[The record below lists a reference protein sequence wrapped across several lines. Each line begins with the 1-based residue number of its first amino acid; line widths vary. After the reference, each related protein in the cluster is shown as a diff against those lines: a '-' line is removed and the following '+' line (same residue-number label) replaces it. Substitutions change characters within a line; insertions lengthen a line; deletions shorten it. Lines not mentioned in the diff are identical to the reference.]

1 MPRRNRGQSDQLY
14 RSHSRNAAQRPQQE
28 KLWDEENRKRN
39 RRIRGGLILVAAAVA
54 LLLGYRFLRREV
66 RGDITAARLPCYSN
80 QNVTPFNDGVLYYD
94 GVSLHCLNSSGT
106 IRWSFP
112 AGERATFYAGPRHV
126 AIWSG
131 MQMYLVD
138 QNGNSTYNES
148 MEGTVQFVRV
158 GERYAA
164 VVVGE
169 EDTEPK
175 LIVKDLK
182 GAQVDQEQEA
192 YSGLMLLDAGFYG
205 EQGEYLWTLAL
216 DVFGTAPNT
225 IMNTFQ
231 VGKMNYHTVSLGE
244 ALTYKVIYEN
254 ARLRVF
260 TTQQVYTYDY
270 KGTQESNS
278 TMLVY
283 GWKLID
289 ADMPDRGRAKLLLA
303 PTSQTSSAQL
313 ISELR
318 VLEGMNDKRYTLP
331 TTCVGA
337 SIHKG
342 NIYAISEDY
351 IYRADMS
358 SQKFFGYQI
367 PAPDGVKITAFYGIT
382 DDGRMLLASGETMYS
397 LTLPER

>member
-1 MPRRNRGQSDQLY
+1 MARGNQNINDQLY
-14 RSHSRNAAQRPQQE
+14 RTRSRNAAETRE
-28 KLWDEENRKRN
+28 SAEDI
-39 RRIRGGLILVAAAVA
+39 RRRQIRSWIILVSVVLAVV
-54 LLLGYRFLRREV
+54 LGIHFLGRYGKGKEI
-66 RGDITAARLPCYSN
+66 GMSKLPCYSN
-80 QNVTPFNDGVLYYD
+80 QNVTPFRDGLVYYD
-94 GVSLHCLNSSGT
+94 GASIHHLSSAGT

-112 AGERATFYAGPRHV
+112 AGSDVKFAVGPAHL

-131 MQMYLVD
+131 TQLFLVD
-138 QNGNSTYNES
+138 KDGKATYNES
-148 MEGTVQFVRV
+148 MESKVQFARV
-158 GERYAA
+158 GERYVA
-164 VVVGE
+164 VVVG

-182 GAQVDQEQEA
+182 GTQVDMEDA
-192 YSGLMLLDAGFYG
+192 FSSLMLLDAGFYG

-225 IMNTFQ
+225 VMNTFQ
-231 VGKMNYHTVSLGE
+231 VGKMNYKEVSLGE
-244 ALTYKVIYEN
+244 CLTYKVIYEN

-270 KGTQESNS
+270 QGTPESNS

-289 ADMPDRGRAKLLLA
+289 AEVPERGRAKMLLA
-303 PTSQTSSAQL
+303 PTSQTSSTQL

-337 SIHKG
+337 SIYRG
-342 NIYAISEDY
+342 NIYAISSDY
-351 IYRADMS
+351 IYRADVNS
-358 SQKFFGYQI
+358 TKFFGYQI
-367 PAPDGVKITAFYGIT
+367 PAPEGVSVTAFYGIT

-397 LTLPER
+397 MTLPER

>member
-1 MPRRNRGQSDQLY
+1 MARGNQGINDQLF
-14 RSHSRNAAQRPQQE
+14 RTRGRNAAEARETQE
-28 KLWDEENRKRN
+28 DI
-39 RRIRGGLILVAAAVA
+39 RRRQIRSWIILVCVA
-54 LLLGYRFLRREV
+54 LAVVLGIHFLGRYGKGKEI
-66 RGDITAARLPCYSN
+66 GMAKLPCYSN
-80 QNVTPFNDGVLYYD
+80 QNVTPFRDGMVYYD
-94 GVSLHCLNSSGT
+94 GASIHHLSSSGM

-112 AGERATFYAGPRHV
+112 AGSDVKFTVGPTHM

-131 MQMYLVD
+131 TQLFLVD
-138 QNGNSTYNES
+138 KEGNATYNES
-148 MEGTVQFVRV
+148 MEANVQFARV
-158 GERYAA
+158 GERYVA
-164 VVVGE
+164 VVVGD
-169 EDTEPK
+169 DTEPK

-182 GAQVDQEQEA
+182 GAQVDAEAEA
-192 YSGLMLLDAGFYG
+192 YNGLMILDTGFYG

-225 IMNTFQ
+225 VLNTFQ
-231 VGKMNYHTVSLGE
+231 VGKMNTGEVSLGE

-254 ARLRVF
+254 AKLRVF
-260 TTQQVYTYDY
+260 TTRQVYTYDY
-270 KGTQESNS
+270 KCVQDTNS

-289 ADMPDRGRAKLLLA
+289 ADIPERGRAKLLLA

-318 VLEGMNDKRYTLP
+318 VLEGMSDKRYTLP

-342 NIYAISEDY
+342 NIYAVSQDY
-351 IYRADMS
+351 IYRADMN

-367 PAPDGVKITAFYGIT
+367 PLPDGVEVTAFYGIT
-382 DDGRMLLASGETMYS
+382 EDGKMLLASGETMYS

>member
-1 MPRRNRGQSDQLY
+1 MARGSQGINDQLQ
-14 RSHSRNAAQRPQQE
+14 RTRSRNAAESRETPE
-28 KLWDEENRKRN
+28 DI
-39 RRIRGGLILVAAAVA
+39 RRRQIRSWIILVCVVLAVV
-54 LLLGYRFLRREV
+54 LGIHFLGRYGKGKEI
-66 RGDITAARLPCYSN
+66 GMSKLPCYSN
-80 QNVTPFNDGVLYYD
+80 QNVTPFRDGVVYYD
-94 GVSLHCLNSSGT
+94 GASIHHLSSTGT

-112 AGERATFYAGPRHV
+112 AGSDVKFSVGPTHMALWAGT
-126 AIWSG
+126 
-131 MQMYLVD
+131 QLFLVD
-138 QNGNSTYNES
+138 KDGNATYNES
-148 MEGTVQFVRV
+148 MEANVQFVRV

-164 VVVGE
+164 VVVGD
-169 EDTEPK
+169 DTEPK

-182 GAQVDQEQEA
+182 GGQVDAEAEA
-192 YSGLMLLDAGFYG
+192 YSGLMILDTGFYG

-231 VGKMNYHTVSLGE
+231 VGKMNYNEVSLGE
-244 ALTYKVIYEN
+244 SLTYKVIYEN
-254 ARLRVF
+254 AKLRVF
-260 TTQQVYTYDY
+260 TTRQVFTYDY
-270 KGTQESNS
+270 MGVQDTNS

-289 ADMPDRGRAKLLLA
+289 ADVPERGRAKMLLA

-337 SIHKG
+337 SIYRG
-342 NIYAISEDY
+342 NIYAVAKDY
-351 IYRADMS
+351 IYRADVS

-367 PAPDGVKITAFYGIT
+367 PAPEGVEITAFYGIT

-397 LTLPER
+397 MTLPER

>member
-1 MPRRNRGQSDQLY
+1 MARGNQNINDQLY
-14 RSHSRNAAQRPQQE
+14 RTRSRNAAEGRE
-28 KLWDEENRKRN
+28 TTEDIRKRQ
-39 RRIRGGLILVAAAVA
+39 IRSWIILVTVV
-54 LLLGYRFLRREV
+54 LLVLLGIRFLGRYGKGKEI
-66 RGDITAARLPCYSN
+66 GMTRLPCYSN
-80 QNVTPFNDGVLYYD
+80 QNVTPFRDGMVYYD
-94 GVSLHCLNSSGT
+94 GASIHHLSSSGT

-112 AGERATFYAGPRHV
+112 AGSDVQFVTGPSHL

-131 MQMYLVD
+131 TQLFLVD
-138 QNGNSTYNES
+138 KDGNATYNES
-148 MEGTVQFVRV
+148 MEARVQFVRV
-158 GERYAA
+158 GERYVAA
-164 VVVGE
+164 VVG

-182 GAQVDQEQEA
+182 GSQVDAEA
-192 YSGLMLLDAGFYG
+192 EAFSGLMILDTGFYG

-225 IMNTFQ
+225 VLNTFQ
-231 VGKMNYHTVSLGE
+231 VGKMNTGEVSLGE

-260 TTQQVYTYDY
+260 TTRQVYTYDY
-270 KGTQESNS
+270 KCVQDTNS

-289 ADMPDRGRAKLLLA
+289 AEIPDRGRAKLLLA
-303 PTSQTSSAQL
+303 PTSQTSSTQI

-331 TTCVGA
+331 TSCVGA
-337 SIHKG
+337 SIWHG
-342 NIYAISEDY
+342 NIYAISSDY

-367 PAPDGVKITAFYGIT
+367 PAPDGMAVTAFYGIT

-397 LTLPER
+397 MTLPQR

>member
-1 MPRRNRGQSDQLY
+1 MARGSQGINDQLQ
-14 RSHSRNAAQRPQQE
+14 RTRSRNAAESRETPE
-28 KLWDEENRKRN
+28 DI
-39 RRIRGGLILVAAAVA
+39 RRRQIRSWIILVCVVLAVV
-54 LLLGYRFLRREV
+54 LGIHFLGRYGKGKEI
-66 RGDITAARLPCYSN
+66 GMSKLPCYSN
-80 QNVTPFNDGVLYYD
+80 QNVTPFRDGVVYYD
-94 GVSLHCLNSSGT
+94 GASIHHLSSTGT

-112 AGERATFYAGPRHV
+112 AGSDVKFSVGPTHMALWAGT
-126 AIWSG
+126 
-131 MQMYLVD
+131 QLFLVD
-138 QNGNSTYNES
+138 KDGNATYNES
-148 MEGTVQFVRV
+148 MEANVQFVRV
-158 GERYAA
+158 GERYVA
-164 VVVGE
+164 VVVGD
-169 EDTEPK
+169 DTEPK

-182 GAQVDQEQEA
+182 GGQVDAEAEA
-192 YSGLMLLDAGFYG
+192 YSGLMILDTGFYG

-231 VGKMNYHTVSLGE
+231 VGKMNYNEVSLGE
-244 ALTYKVIYEN
+244 SLTYKVIYEN
-254 ARLRVF
+254 AKLRVF
-260 TTQQVYTYDY
+260 TTRQVFTYDY
-270 KGTQESNS
+270 MGVQDTNS

-289 ADMPDRGRAKLLLA
+289 ADVPERGRAKMLLA

-337 SIHKG
+337 SIYRG
-342 NIYAISEDY
+342 NIYAVAKDY
-351 IYRADMS
+351 IYRADVS

-367 PAPDGVKITAFYGIT
+367 PAPEGVEITAFYGIT

-397 LTLPER
+397 MTLPER

>member
-1 MPRRNRGQSDQLY
+1 MARGSQGINDQLQ
-14 RSHSRNAAQRPQQE
+14 RTRSRNAAESRETPE
-28 KLWDEENRKRN
+28 DI
-39 RRIRGGLILVAAAVA
+39 RRRQIRSWIILVCVVLAVV
-54 LLLGYRFLRREV
+54 LGIHFLGRYGKGKEI
-66 RGDITAARLPCYSN
+66 GMSKLPCYSN
-80 QNVTPFNDGVLYYD
+80 QNVTPFRDGVVYYD
-94 GVSLHCLNSSGT
+94 GASVHHLSSSGT

-112 AGERATFYAGPRHV
+112 AGSDVKFSVGPTHMALWAGT
-126 AIWSG
+126 
-131 MQMYLVD
+131 QLFLVD
-138 QNGNSTYNES
+138 KDGNATYNES
-148 MEGTVQFVRV
+148 MEANVQFVRV
-158 GERYAA
+158 GERYVA
-164 VVVGE
+164 VVVGD
-169 EDTEPK
+169 DTEPK

-182 GAQVDQEQEA
+182 GGQVDAEAEA
-192 YSGLMLLDAGFYG
+192 YSGLMILDTGFYG

-231 VGKMNYHTVSLGE
+231 VGKMNYNEVSLGE
-244 ALTYKVIYEN
+244 SLTYKVIYEN
-254 ARLRVF
+254 AKLRVF
-260 TTQQVYTYDY
+260 TTRQVFTYDY
-270 KGTQESNS
+270 MGVQDTNS

-289 ADMPDRGRAKLLLA
+289 ADVPERGRAKMLLA

-337 SIHKG
+337 SIYRG
-342 NIYAISEDY
+342 NIYAVAKDY
-351 IYRADMS
+351 IYRADVS

-367 PAPDGVKITAFYGIT
+367 PAPEGVEITAFYGIT

-397 LTLPER
+397 MTLPER

>member
-1 MPRRNRGQSDQLY
+1 MARGNQGINDQLF
-14 RSHSRNAAQRPQQE
+14 RTRGRNAAETRETP
-28 KLWDEENRKRN
+28 EEI
-39 RRIRGGLILVAAAVA
+39 RRRQIRSWIILVCVVLAVV
-54 LLLGYRFLRREV
+54 LGIHFLGRYGKGKEI
-66 RGDITAARLPCYSN
+66 GMSKLPCYSN
-80 QNVTPFNDGVLYYD
+80 QNVTPFRDGLLYYD
-94 GVSLHCLNSSGT
+94 GASIHHLSSSGM

-112 AGERATFYAGPRHV
+112 AGSDVKFTVGPTHM

-131 MQMYLVD
+131 TQLFLVD
-138 QNGNSTYNES
+138 KDGKATYNES
-148 MEGTVQFVRV
+148 MEANVQFVRV
-158 GERYAA
+158 GERYVAA
-164 VVVGE
+164 IVGD
-169 EDTEPK
+169 DTDPK

-182 GAQVDQEQEA
+182 GTQVDAELEA
-192 YSGLMLLDAGFYG
+192 YSGLMILDAGFYG
-205 EQGEYLWTLAL
+205 EQGEYLWTLSL

-225 IMNTFQ
+225 ILNTFQ
-231 VGKMNYHTVSLGE
+231 VGKMNYNEVSLGE

-254 ARLRVF
+254 AKLRVF
-260 TTQQVYTYDY
+260 TTRQVYTYDY
-270 KGTQESNS
+270 RAVQDTNS

-289 ADMPDRGRAKLLLA
+289 VDVPERGRAKMLLA

-318 VLEGMNDKRYTLP
+318 VLEGMSDKRYTLP

-337 SIHKG
+337 SIYRG
-342 NIYAISEDY
+342 NIYAISADY
-351 IYRADMS
+351 VYRADMS

-367 PAPDGVKITAFYGIT
+367 PAPEGVEITAFYGIT

>member
-1 MPRRNRGQSDQLY
+1 MARGNQNINDQLY
-14 RSHSRNAAQRPQQE
+14 RTRSRNAAETRE
-28 KLWDEENRKRN
+28 SAEDI
-39 RRIRGGLILVAAAVA
+39 RRRQIRSWIILVSVVLAVV
-54 LLLGYRFLRREV
+54 LGIHFLGRYGKGKEI
-66 RGDITAARLPCYSN
+66 GMSKLPCYSN
-80 QNVTPFNDGVLYYD
+80 QNVTPFRDGLVYYD
-94 GVSLHCLNSSGT
+94 GASIHHLSSAGT

-112 AGERATFYAGPRHV
+112 AGSDVKFAVGPAHL

-131 MQMYLVD
+131 TQLFLVD
-138 QNGNSTYNES
+138 KDGKATYNES
-148 MEGTVQFVRV
+148 MESKVQFARV
-158 GERYAA
+158 GERYVA
-164 VVVGE
+164 VVVG

-182 GAQVDQEQEA
+182 GTQVDMEDA
-192 YSGLMLLDAGFYG
+192 FSSLMLLDAGFYG

-225 IMNTFQ
+225 VMNTFQ
-231 VGKMNYHTVSLGE
+231 VGKMNYKEVSLGE
-244 ALTYKVIYEN
+244 CLTYKVIYEN

-270 KGTQESNS
+270 QGMPESNR

-289 ADMPDRGRAKLLLA
+289 AEVPERGRAKMLLA
-303 PTSQTSSAQL
+303 PTSQTSSTQL

-337 SIHKG
+337 CIYRG
-342 NIYAISEDY
+342 NIYAISSDY
-351 IYRADMS
+351 IYRADVNS
-358 SQKFFGYQI
+358 TKFFGYQI
-367 PAPDGVKITAFYGIT
+367 PAPEGVSVTAFYGIT

-397 LTLPER
+397 MTLPER

>member
-1 MPRRNRGQSDQLY
+1 MARGNQNINDQQY
-14 RSHSRNAAQRPQQE
+14 RTRGRNAAESRE
-28 KLWDEENRKRN
+28 TTEEI
-39 RRIRGGLILVAAAVA
+39 RRRQIRSWVILVVVVLAVI
-54 LLLGYRFLRREV
+54 LGIHFLGRYGKGKEI
-66 RGDITAARLPCYSN
+66 GMAKLPCYSN
-80 QNVTPFNDGVLYYD
+80 QNVTPFRDGIVYYD
-94 GVSLHCLNSSGT
+94 GASLHHLSSSGM

-112 AGERATFYAGPRHV
+112 AGSDVKFAVGPTHL
-126 AIWSG
+126 ALWSG
-131 MQMYLVD
+131 TQLFLVD
-138 QNGNSTYNES
+138 KDGKATYNES
-148 MEGTVQFVRV
+148 MEASVQFVRV

-164 VVVGE
+164 VIVGD
-169 EDTEPK
+169 DTEPK
-175 LIVKDLK
+175 LIVKDMK
-182 GAQVDQEQEA
+182 GSQVDAEA
-192 YSGLMLLDAGFYG
+192 EAFSGLMILDTGFYG

-225 IMNTFQ
+225 ILNTFQ
-231 VGKMNYHTVSLGE
+231 VGKMNTGEVSLGE

-254 ARLRVF
+254 AKLRVF
-260 TTQQVYTYDY
+260 TSRQVYTYDY
-270 KGTQESNS
+270 KCVQDTNS

-289 ADMPDRGRAKLLLA
+289 ADIPERGRAKLLLA

-337 SIHKG
+337 SIYKG
-342 NIYAISEDY
+342 NIYAISKDY
-351 IYRADMS
+351 IYRADVS

-367 PAPDGVKITAFYGIT
+367 PAPEGMEITAFYGIT
-382 DDGRMLLASGETMYS
+382 DDGKMLLASGETMYS

>member
-1 MPRRNRGQSDQLY
+1 MARGNQGINDQLF
-14 RSHSRNAAQRPQQE
+14 RTRGRNAAETRETP
-28 KLWDEENRKRN
+28 EEI
-39 RRIRGGLILVAAAVA
+39 RRRQIRSWIILVAVA
-54 LLLGYRFLRREV
+54 LAVVLGIHFLGRYGKGKEI
-66 RGDITAARLPCYSN
+66 GLSKLPCYSN
-80 QNVTPFNDGVLYYD
+80 QNVTPFRDGLVYYD
-94 GVSLHCLNSSGT
+94 GASIHHLSSSGT

-112 AGERATFYAGPRHV
+112 AGSDVKFAVGPTHM

-131 MQMYLVD
+131 TQLFLVD
-138 QNGNSTYNES
+138 QDGNATYNES
-148 MEGTVQFVRV
+148 MEARVQFVRV
-158 GERYAA
+158 GERYVAA
-164 VVVGE
+164 VVGD
-169 EDTEPK
+169 DTEPK

-182 GAQVDQEQEA
+182 GTQVDAEAEA
-192 YSGLMLLDAGFYG
+192 YSGLMILDTGFYG

-225 IMNTFQ
+225 ILNTFQ
-231 VGKMNYHTVSLGE
+231 VGKMNTGEVSLGE

-254 ARLRVF
+254 TKLRVF
-260 TTQQVYTYDY
+260 TTRQVYTYDY
-270 KGTQESNS
+270 KCVQDTNS

-289 ADMPDRGRAKLLLA
+289 ADIPERGRAKLLLA

-318 VLEGMNDKRYTLP
+318 VLEGMSDKRYTLP

-337 SIHKG
+337 SIYRG
-342 NIYAISEDY
+342 NIYAIAADY
-351 IYRADMS
+351 VYRADMN

-367 PAPDGVKITAFYGIT
+367 PAPEGVEMTAFYGIT

-397 LTLPER
+397 MTLPER

>member
-1 MPRRNRGQSDQLY
+1 MARGNQNINDQLY
-14 RSHSRNAAQRPQQE
+14 RTRSRNAAETRE
-28 KLWDEENRKRN
+28 SAEDI
-39 RRIRGGLILVAAAVA
+39 RRRQIRSWIILVSVVLAVV
-54 LLLGYRFLRREV
+54 LGIHFLGRYGKGKEI
-66 RGDITAARLPCYSN
+66 GMSKLPCYSN
-80 QNVTPFNDGVLYYD
+80 QNVTPFRDGLVYYD
-94 GVSLHCLNSSGT
+94 GASIHHLSSAGT

-112 AGERATFYAGPRHV
+112 AGSDVKFAVGPAHL

-131 MQMYLVD
+131 TQLFLVD
-138 QNGNSTYNES
+138 KDGKATYNES
-148 MEGTVQFVRV
+148 MESKVQFARV
-158 GERYAA
+158 GERYVA
-164 VVVGE
+164 VVVG

-182 GAQVDQEQEA
+182 GTQVDMEDA
-192 YSGLMLLDAGFYG
+192 FSSLMLLDAGFYG

-225 IMNTFQ
+225 VMNTFQ
-231 VGKMNYHTVSLGE
+231 VGKMNYKEVSLGE
-244 ALTYKVIYEN
+244 CLTYKVIYEN

-270 KGTQESNS
+270 QGTPESNS

-289 ADMPDRGRAKLLLA
+289 AEVPERGRAKMLLA
-303 PTSQTSSAQL
+303 PTSQTSSTQL

-337 SIHKG
+337 SIYRG
-342 NIYAISEDY
+342 NIYAISSDY
-351 IYRADMS
+351 IYRADVNS
-358 SQKFFGYQI
+358 TKFFGYQI
-367 PAPDGVKITAFYGIT
+367 PAPEGVSVTAFYRIT

-397 LTLPER
+397 MTLPER

>member
-1 MPRRNRGQSDQLY
+1 MARGNQNINDQLY
-14 RSHSRNAAQRPQQE
+14 RTRSRNAAETRE
-28 KLWDEENRKRN
+28 SAEDI
-39 RRIRGGLILVAAAVA
+39 RRRQIRSWIILVSVVLAVV
-54 LLLGYRFLRREV
+54 LGIHFLGRYGKGKEI
-66 RGDITAARLPCYSN
+66 GMSKLPCYSN
-80 QNVTPFNDGVLYYD
+80 QNVTPFRDGLVYYD
-94 GVSLHCLNSSGT
+94 GASIHHLSSAGT

-112 AGERATFYAGPRHV
+112 AGSDVKFAVGPAHL

-131 MQMYLVD
+131 TQLFLVD
-138 QNGNSTYNES
+138 KDGKATYNES
-148 MEGTVQFVRV
+148 MESKVQFARV
-158 GERYAA
+158 GERYVA
-164 VVVGE
+164 VVVG

-182 GAQVDQEQEA
+182 GTQVDMEDA
-192 YSGLMLLDAGFYG
+192 FSSLMLLDAGFYG

-225 IMNTFQ
+225 VMNTFQ
-231 VGKMNYHTVSLGE
+231 VGKMNYKEVSLGE
-244 ALTYKVIYEN
+244 CLTYKVIYEN

-270 KGTQESNS
+270 QGTPESNS

-289 ADMPDRGRAKLLLA
+289 AEVPERGRAKMLLA
-303 PTSQTSSAQL
+303 PTSQTSSTQL

-318 VLEGMNDKRYTLP
+318 VLEGMDDKRYTLP

-337 SIHKG
+337 SIYRG
-342 NIYAISEDY
+342 NIYAISSDY
-351 IYRADMS
+351 IYRADVNS
-358 SQKFFGYQI
+358 TKFFGYQI
-367 PAPDGVKITAFYGIT
+367 PAPEGVSVTAFYGIT

-397 LTLPER
+397 MTLPER

>member
-1 MPRRNRGQSDQLY
+1 MARGSQGINDQLQ
-14 RSHSRNAAQRPQQE
+14 RTRSRNAAE
-28 KLWDEENRKRN
+28 SHETAEDI
-39 RRIRGGLILVAAAVA
+39 RRRQIRSWIILVCVVLAVV
-54 LLLGYRFLRREV
+54 LGIHFLGRYGKGKEI
-66 RGDITAARLPCYSN
+66 GMSKLPCYSN
-80 QNVTPFNDGVLYYD
+80 KNVTPFRDGVVYYD
-94 GVSLHCLNSSGT
+94 GASIHHLSSTGT

-112 AGERATFYAGPRHV
+112 AGSDVKFSVGPTHMALWAGT
-126 AIWSG
+126 
-131 MQMYLVD
+131 QLFLVD
-138 QNGNSTYNES
+138 KDGNATYNES
-148 MEGTVQFVRV
+148 MEANVQFVRV
-158 GERYAA
+158 GERYVA
-164 VVVGE
+164 VVVGD
-169 EDTEPK
+169 DTEPK

-182 GAQVDQEQEA
+182 GGQVDAEAEA
-192 YSGLMLLDAGFYG
+192 YSGLMILDTGFYG

-231 VGKMNYHTVSLGE
+231 VGKMNYNEVSLGE
-244 ALTYKVIYEN
+244 SLTYKVIYEN
-254 ARLRVF
+254 AKLRVF
-260 TTQQVYTYDY
+260 TTRQVFTYDY
-270 KGTQESNS
+270 MGVQDTNS

-289 ADMPDRGRAKLLLA
+289 ADVPERGRAKMLLA

-337 SIHKG
+337 SIYRG
-342 NIYAISEDY
+342 NIYAVAKDY
-351 IYRADMS
+351 IYRADVS

-367 PAPDGVKITAFYGIT
+367 PLPDGVEVTAFYGIT
-382 DDGRMLLASGETMYS
+382 DDGRMLLASGEIMYS

>member
-1 MPRRNRGQSDQLY
+1 MARGNQNINDQLY
-14 RSHSRNAAQRPQQE
+14 RTRSRNAAETRESAEDIRRRQI
-28 KLWDEENRKRN
+28 RN
-39 RRIRGGLILVAAAVA
+39 WIILVSVVLAVV
-54 LLLGYRFLRREV
+54 LGIHFLGRYGKGKEI
-66 RGDITAARLPCYSN
+66 GMSKLPCYSN
-80 QNVTPFNDGVLYYD
+80 QNVTPFRDGLVYYD
-94 GVSLHCLNSSGT
+94 GVSIHHLSSSGT

-112 AGERATFYAGPRHV
+112 AGSDVKFAVGPAHM

-131 MQMYLVD
+131 TQLFLVD
-138 QNGNSTYNES
+138 KDGKATYNES
-148 MEGTVQFVRV
+148 MESKVQFARV
-158 GERYAA
+158 GERYVA
-164 VVVGE
+164 VVVG

-182 GAQVDQEQEA
+182 GTQVDMEDA
-192 YSGLMLLDAGFYG
+192 FSSLMLLDAGFYG

-225 IMNTFQ
+225 VMNTFQ
-231 VGKMNYHTVSLGE
+231 VGKMSYKEVSLGE
-244 ALTYKVIYEN
+244 CLTYKVIYEN

-270 KGTQESNS
+270 QGTPESNS

-289 ADMPDRGRAKLLLA
+289 AEVPERGRAKMLLA
-303 PTSQTSSAQL
+303 PTSQTSSTQL

-337 SIHKG
+337 SIYRG
-342 NIYAISEDY
+342 NIYAISSDY
-351 IYRADMS
+351 IYRADMNS
-358 SQKFFGYQI
+358 TKFFGYQI
-367 PAPDGVKITAFYGIT
+367 PAPEGVSVTAFYGIT

-397 LTLPER
+397 MTLPER

>member
-1 MPRRNRGQSDQLY
+1 MARGNQNINDQLY
-14 RSHSRNAAQRPQQE
+14 RTRSRNAAETRE
-28 KLWDEENRKRN
+28 SAEDI
-39 RRIRGGLILVAAAVA
+39 RRRQIRSWIILVSVVLAVV
-54 LLLGYRFLRREV
+54 LGIHFLGRYGKGKEI
-66 RGDITAARLPCYSN
+66 GMSKLPCYSN
-80 QNVTPFNDGVLYYD
+80 QNVTPFRDGLVYYD
-94 GVSLHCLNSSGT
+94 GASIHHLSSAGT

-112 AGERATFYAGPRHV
+112 AGSDVKFAVGPAHL

-131 MQMYLVD
+131 TQLFLVD
-138 QNGNSTYNES
+138 KDGKATYNES
-148 MEGTVQFVRV
+148 MESKVQFARV
-158 GERYAA
+158 GERYVA
-164 VVVGE
+164 VVVG

-182 GAQVDQEQEA
+182 GTQVDMEDA
-192 YSGLMLLDAGFYG
+192 FSSLMLLDAGFYG

-225 IMNTFQ
+225 VMNTFQ
-231 VGKMNYHTVSLGE
+231 VGKMNYKEVSLGE
-244 ALTYKVIYEN
+244 CLTYKVIYEN

-270 KGTQESNS
+270 QGIPESNS

-289 ADMPDRGRAKLLLA
+289 AEVPERGRAKMLLA
-303 PTSQTSSAQL
+303 PTSQTSSTQL

-337 SIHKG
+337 SIYRG
-342 NIYAISEDY
+342 NIYAISSDY
-351 IYRADMS
+351 IYRADVNS
-358 SQKFFGYQI
+358 TKFFGYQI
-367 PAPDGVKITAFYGIT
+367 PAPEGVSVTAFYGIT

-397 LTLPER
+397 MTLPER

>member
-1 MPRRNRGQSDQLY
+1 MARGNQNINDQQY
-14 RSHSRNAAQRPQQE
+14 RTRGRNAAESRE
-28 KLWDEENRKRN
+28 TTEEI
-39 RRIRGGLILVAAAVA
+39 RRRQIRSWIILVVVVLAVI
-54 LLLGYRFLRREV
+54 LGIHFLGRYGKGKEI
-66 RGDITAARLPCYSN
+66 GMAKLPCYSN
-80 QNVTPFNDGVLYYD
+80 QNVTPFRDGIVYYD
-94 GVSLHCLNSSGT
+94 GASLHHLSSSGM

-112 AGERATFYAGPRHV
+112 AGSDVKFAVGPTHL
-126 AIWSG
+126 ALWSG
-131 MQMYLVD
+131 TQLFLVD
-138 QNGNSTYNES
+138 KDGKATYNES
-148 MEGTVQFVRV
+148 MEAEVQFVRV

-164 VVVGE
+164 VIVGD
-169 EDTEPK
+169 DTEPK
-175 LIVKDLK
+175 LIVKDMK
-182 GAQVDQEQEA
+182 GSQVDAEA
-192 YSGLMLLDAGFYG
+192 EAFSGLMILDTGFYG

-225 IMNTFQ
+225 ILNTFQ
-231 VGKMNYHTVSLGE
+231 VGKMNTGEVSLGE

-254 ARLRVF
+254 AKLRVF
-260 TTQQVYTYDY
+260 TSRQVYTYDY
-270 KGTQESNS
+270 KCVQDTNS

-289 ADMPDRGRAKLLLA
+289 ADIPERGRAKLLLA

-337 SIHKG
+337 SIYKG
-342 NIYAISEDY
+342 NIYAISKDY
-351 IYRADMS
+351 IYRADVS

-367 PAPDGVKITAFYGIT
+367 PAPEGVEITAFYGIT
-382 DDGRMLLASGETMYS
+382 DDGKMLLASGETMYS

>member
-1 MPRRNRGQSDQLY
+1 MARGNQNINDQQY
-14 RSHSRNAAQRPQQE
+14 RTRGRNAAESRE
-28 KLWDEENRKRN
+28 TTEEI
-39 RRIRGGLILVAAAVA
+39 RRRQIRSWIILVVVVLAVI
-54 LLLGYRFLRREV
+54 LGIHFLGRYGKGKEI
-66 RGDITAARLPCYSN
+66 GMAKLPCYSN
-80 QNVTPFNDGVLYYD
+80 QNVTPFRDGIVYYD
-94 GVSLHCLNSSGT
+94 GASLHHLSSSGM

-112 AGERATFYAGPRHV
+112 AGSDVKFAVGPTHL
-126 AIWSG
+126 ALWSG
-131 MQMYLVD
+131 TQLFLVD
-138 QNGNSTYNES
+138 KDGKATYNES
-148 MEGTVQFVRV
+148 MEASVQFVRV

-164 VVVGE
+164 VIVGD
-169 EDTEPK
+169 DTEPK
-175 LIVKDLK
+175 LIVKDMK
-182 GAQVDQEQEA
+182 GSQVDAEA
-192 YSGLMLLDAGFYG
+192 EAFSGLMILDTGFYG

-225 IMNTFQ
+225 ILNTFQ
-231 VGKMNYHTVSLGE
+231 VGKMNTGEVSLGE

-254 ARLRVF
+254 AKLRVF
-260 TTQQVYTYDY
+260 TSRQVYTYDY
-270 KGTQESNS
+270 KCVQDTNS

-289 ADMPDRGRAKLLLA
+289 ADIPERGRAKLLLA

-337 SIHKG
+337 SIYKG
-342 NIYAISEDY
+342 NIYAISKDY
-351 IYRADMS
+351 IYRADVS

-367 PAPDGVKITAFYGIT
+367 PAPEGVEITAFYGIT
-382 DDGRMLLASGETMYS
+382 DDGKMLLASGETMYS